1 MQNTKNVQKSEIK
14 SFSSL
19 MAVIKPQI
27 IAFLFTAV
35 VFIALAILLTYTD
48 FDENRVPLVSL
59 ICTALS
65 TLMTGFDTASNFG
78 KKGLLWGI
86 ISGIIYMAILF
97 VICILCGA
105 DFQFS
110 SGKITM
116 IGIAIAGG
124 GIGGVLGV
132 NRKSKS

>member
-1 MQNTKNVQKSEIK
+1 MQNTKNVQKNEIK

-19 MAVIKPQI
+19 MSVIKPQI

-65 TLMTGFDTASNFG
+65 TLMAGFDTASNFG

-105 DFQFS
+105 DFQFN

>member
-1 MQNTKNVQKSEIK
+1 MQNTKNVQKNEIK

-19 MAVIKPQI
+19 MSVIKPQV

-35 VFIALAILLTYTD
+35 VFIALAIILTYTD

-65 TLMTGFDTASNFG
+65 TLMAGFDTASNFG

-105 DFQFS
+105 DFQFN